1 MPSIF
6 DAMTMLKKAVL
17 LLVLAVFVTGIGAP
31 GFNSKSLAHELDH
44 ERHES
49 GMLAGHYHHYDAD
62 GLPANSDHASEPLS
76 DAEHHLLHSACH
88 FPPLLVSSLFDR
100 IGASPV
106 RDAPILS
113 QMLLPP
119 TVEPKPL
126 FRPPRIT
133 NRT

>member
-1 MPSIF
+1 MLSIF
-6 DAMTMLKKAVL
+6 DAMTILKKAVL
-17 LLVLAVFVTGIGAP
+17 LLVLAVFVTGIVTP

-44 ERHES
+44 ERHEAA
-49 GMLAGHYHHYDAD
+49 MPADHYHHVDAD
-62 GLPANSDHASEPLS
+62 GLAANSNHDSEPLS

-88 FPPLLVSSLFDR
+88 FPSLLVSSLFDR

-113 QMLLPP
+113 FMLPLPS
-119 TVEPKPL
+119 VEPEPL